1 MKYKILIFSILIYN
15 SLFSQTSQD
24 SIFDL
29 EKLYDAIRMYH
40 PIAKQ
45 AALIPES
52 AKANMMRARGAFDP
66 FFYTYADQKK
76 YKGKNYYSLVEG
88 GFKMPTWWGIEGKV
102 AYENNG
108 GDYLNGENTVPPN
121 GLVVAGVTIPLA
133 QGLLIDQRRTILKQ
147 AEVFQQSAEWEQI
160 DMMNDLFYQAAAQ
173 YWGWVQAYNNAFI
186 LQNTYKNAYT
196 RFLQVKEY
204 VRLGD
209 RAAIDTVEAFLQVQ
223 NRQYE
228 LNETLLQEK
237 NARVLLSNFL
247 WGENNVPLELTEKWK
262 PELPAQDAAYLPK
275 IDSLQMLKNI
285 AAEFH
290 PAVQLYQF
298 KIKQLDL
305 ERAWKQEKL
314 KPKVNLTY
322 NILTQEVG
330 KFPPI
335 YGNTFTQ
342 NFKWGLSVGF
352 PILLRNE
359 RGDLQMTKIK
369 MADARYALTQKIREI
384 ENKMQAY
391 YNESQNLYNQSL
403 LYKDINTNYLRL
415 LQAEE
420 VRFSEG
426 ESSLFLINSRETK
439 WIEAQS
445 KLLEVRCKYYKSLA
459 ALAYTAGSLR

>member
-1 MKYKILIFSILIYN
+1 MKYNILIFKLLASF

-24 SIFDL
+24 SLFSL
-29 EKLYDAIRMYH
+29 EKLYDAIRNNH
-40 PIAKQ
+40 PVAKQ
-45 AALIPES
+45 AALIPAA

-66 FFYTYADQKK
+66 FFYTYSDQKN
-76 YKGKNYYSLVEG
+76 YKGKNYYNLLES
-88 GFKMPTWWGIEGKV
+88 GFKLPTWWGIEGKV
-102 AYENNG
+102 AYERSS
-108 GDYLNGENTVPPN
+108 GDFLNGENTLPPN
-121 GLVVAGVTIPLA
+121 GLVVAGVTVPLA

-160 DMMNDLFYQAAAQ
+160 DMMNDLLYQASVQ

-186 LQNTYKNAYT
+186 LTNTYKNAYT

-204 VRLGD
+204 LRLGD
-209 RAAIDTVEAFLQVQ
+209 RAAIDTVEAYLQVQ
-223 NRQYE
+223 TRQYE

-237 NARVLLSNFL
+237 NARLLLSNFL
-247 WGENNVPLELTEKWK
+247 WAENNVPLELTEKWE
-262 PELPAQDAAYLPK
+262 PELPVQDETYLPN
-275 IDSLQMLKNI
+275 IDSLQMLKNV
-285 AAEFH
+285 AAQFH
-290 PAVQLYQF
+290 PNIQLYQF

-335 YGNTFTQ
+335 YANTFTQ
-342 NFKWGLSVGF
+342 NFKWGLSIAF

-359 RGDLQMTKIK
+359 RGDLAMTKIK
-369 MADARYALTQKIREI
+369 MADASYALTQKSREI

-391 YNESQNLYNQSL
+391 YNETQNLYTQSV
-403 LYKDINTNYLRL
+403 LYKSINSNYLRL

-420 VRFSEG
+420 IRFREG

-459 ALAYTAGSLR
+459 ALAYSAGSLR